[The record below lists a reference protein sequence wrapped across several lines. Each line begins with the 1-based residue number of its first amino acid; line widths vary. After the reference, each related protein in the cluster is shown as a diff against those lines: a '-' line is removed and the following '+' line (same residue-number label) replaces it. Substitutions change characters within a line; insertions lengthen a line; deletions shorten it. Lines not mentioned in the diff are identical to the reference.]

1 MFPIEHHS
9 LLSDQRGLA
18 LVDPEGALCWWCAP
32 RPDSAPIFGRLLDD
46 NGGHFRIAST
56 DGARPKQAYRPQSMT
71 LESQYEHA
79 VLRDYMDPD
88 DARAGVLHRSLT
100 GTGQFEVTFAPRL
113 DLGRIPTRIEA
124 TSDRSWSVNDGAVI
138 LRSNRPVAF
147 SIAAEGEHQT
157 ATATVHLDAPLV
169 FELQVGAARGGAAPP
184 WAADDADTQRVLSEQ
199 RSATWLSTLTLP
211 ASAHAALLERSAL
224 LLRGLVYR
232 PTGAIVAAATTS
244 LPEVLGGVR
253 NWDYRFCWPRD
264 ASMTAAI
271 LARLGDTSV
280 GLRLLDFLLGR
291 TADLEADG
299 ILEPLYSVSGER
311 LDGEELRDDVAGYRS
326 SAPVR
331 IGNGAA
337 GQIQLDAF
345 GPVVDLVATLHRLG
359 APLTHAHTDLVQ
371 KALDAVC
378 RSWDRLGHGV
388 WELRA
393 KERAHVF
400 SRGMCWMALER
411 GAAVLQVLD
420 PSAPVAKYRKVA
432 CAIRAQVQASG
443 FCESVGAYTMA
454 YGEDDLDAAVLRL
467 IGIGFFQDEARERS
481 TVAAIEAQLDAWPA
495 IYRYR
500 MPDGLPGDEGG
511 FVICGFWLVDALTR
525 LGDLEAAERR
535 LDALAALAG
544 PTGLFAEEH
553 DPKTQLALGNLP
565 QAYSH
570 LGLLESALLLQSQR
584 PSANAADTAGGG
596 TPPSS

>member
-32 RPDSAPIFGRLLDD
+32 RPDSPPIFGRLLDD
-46 NGGHFRIAST
+46 KGGHFRIAPR
-56 DGARPKQAYRPQSMT
+56 DAAPPQQAYRPQSMT
-71 LESQYEHA
+71 LESQYSHA
-79 VLRDYMDPD
+79 VLRDWMDPD
-88 DARAGVLHRSLT
+88 EGRAGLLRRSLT

-138 LRSNRPVAF
+138 LRSNLPVAF
-147 SIAAEGEHQT
+147 AIAAEGEHQT

-169 FELQVGAARGGAAPP
+169 FELEVGDPPCPTAPP
-184 WAADDADTQRVLSEQ
+184 WAADEVDRRRALSEQ
-199 RSATWLSTLTLP
+199 RSATWLSMLTFP
-211 ASAHAALLERSAL
+211 ASPHAALLERSAL

-271 LARLGDTSV
+271 LARLGDSSV

-291 TADLEADG
+291 TIDLEADG

-311 LDGEELRDDVAGYRS
+311 LDGEELRDDVAGYGNSR
-326 SAPVR
+326 PVR

-337 GQIQLDAF
+337 GQVQLDAF
-345 GPVVDLVATLHRLG
+345 GPVVDLVATLHGLG
-359 APLTHAHTDLVQ
+359 APLTHGHADLVR

-400 SRGMCWMALER
+400 SRGMCWMALKR
-411 GAAVLQVLD
+411 GAPVLQALD
-420 PSAPVAKYRKVA
+420 PSAPLAKYKEVA
-432 CAIRAQVQASG
+432 DTIQAQVQASG
-443 FCESVGAYTMA
+443 FCESIGAYTMA
-454 YGEDDLDAAVLRL
+454 YGDEDLDAAVLRL
-467 IGIGFFQDEARERS
+467 IGIGFFQDEARERA

-495 IYRYR
+495 VYRYH

-525 LGDLEAAERR
+525 LGEFEAAERR
-535 LDALAALAG
+535 LNALAALAG

-553 DPKTQLALGNLP
+553 DPKTLLALGNLP

-570 LGLLESALLLQSQR
+570 LGLIESALLLQTQR
-584 PSANAADTAGGG
+584 GR
-596 TPPSS
+596 

>member
-46 NGGHFRIAST
+46 NAGHFRIASA
-56 DGARPKQAYRPQSMT
+56 DGARPTQVYRSQSMT
-71 LESQYEHA
+71 LESQFSSA
-79 VLRDYMDPD
+79 TLRDWMDPEES
-88 DARAGVLHRSLT
+88 RAGVLRRSLS
-100 GTGQFEVTFAPRL
+100 GKGQFKLTFAPRL
-113 DLGRIPTRIEA
+113 DFGRTTTRIEH
-124 TSDRSWSVNDGAVI
+124 TSDRSWSVNGGAVV
-138 LRSNRPVAF
+138 LRSNIPVAF
-147 SIAAEGEHQT
+147 TIAADGKHQT
-157 ATATVHLDAPLV
+157 ATATIDLDTPLV
-169 FELQVGAARGGAAPP
+169 FELEVGAENRAAAVPL
-184 WAADDADTQRVLSEQ
+184 AADDAETLRALTEK
-199 RSATWLSTLTLP
+199 RSAAWLSALTFP
-211 ASAHAALLERSAL
+211 ASSHPLLLERSAL
-224 LLRGLVYR
+224 LLRSLVYR

-264 ASMTAAI
+264 GSMTAAI
-271 LARLGDTSV
+271 LARLGDASV

-291 TADLEADG
+291 SVDLDEDG

-311 LDGEELRDDVAGYRS
+311 LEGEELRDDVAGYGN

-345 GPVVDLVATLHRLG
+345 GPVVDLVATLFHVG
-359 APLTHAHTDLVQ
+359 APLTRAHAHLVR

-400 SRGMCWMALER
+400 SRGMCWMALDR
-411 GAAVLQVLD
+411 GATVLKALD
-420 PSAPVAKYRKVA
+420 PSAPVAKYEDVA
-432 CAIRAQVQASG
+432 KAIQAQVQASG
-443 FCESVGAYTMA
+443 FRESVGAYTMA
-454 YGEDDLDAAVLRL
+454 YGDDDLDAAVLRL
-467 IGIGFFQDEARERS
+467 IGLGFFQDEARERS

-495 IYRYR
+495 VYRYR

-511 FVICGFWLVDALTR
+511 FLICGFWLVDALTR
-525 LGDLEAAERR
+525 LGDFEAAEKR

-553 DPKTQLALGNLP
+553 DPKTQVALGNLP

-570 LGLLESALLLQSQR
+570 LGLIESALLLEQR
-584 PSANAADTAGGG
+584 RRTSASGSNLR
-596 TPPSS
+596 